1 MLDKKKGV
9 YIDGHERPD
18 VIEHRRKFLRKLV
31 AGGFLTKENAPT
43 EEAKSAFPV
52 DIESLPPE
60 RQAKNIFIFHD
71 ESTFNANDDES
82 LQWRTAESQLIRP

>member
-1 MLDKKKGV
+1 M
-9 YIDGHERPD
+9 
-18 VIEHRRKFLRKLV
+18 IEHRRKFLRKLV

-60 RQAKNIFIFHD
+60 RQAKFSMMNPPSMLMMI
-71 ESTFNANDDES
+71 S
-82 LQWRTAESQLIRP
+82 LQWKTAESQKDSWSLRKRLLSEDDTRRV